1 MNLLRVMYLLVHFV
15 VELEIM
21 ARTGEVPCLGLS
33 QARSKKSRLFGA
45 GFIWTKKTQITFL
58 LFRLC
63 LSRRC
68 GSIAR
73 VNTRNRANARALE
86 SFLVVPSVLSTSP
99 TCRIERALSDRQLSQ
114 CKK

>member
-1 MNLLRVMYLLVHFV
+1 MLTRAIEAQRREKHNRNNRNEIRVLSRDGVFCQNQTRTVVVVVV
-15 VELEIM
+15 VE
-21 ARTGEVPCLGLS
+21 
-33 QARSKKSRLFGA
+33 
-45 GFIWTKKTQITFL
+45 TKKTQITFL

-99 TCRIERALSDRQLSQ
+99 TCRIERALSDT
-114 CKK
+114 